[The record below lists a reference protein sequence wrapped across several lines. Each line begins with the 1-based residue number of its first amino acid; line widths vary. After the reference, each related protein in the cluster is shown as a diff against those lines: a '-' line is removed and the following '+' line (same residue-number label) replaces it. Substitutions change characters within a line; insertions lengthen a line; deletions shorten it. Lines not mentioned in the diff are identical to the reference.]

1 MKKPTG
7 YFNPSSLVLKAQQG
21 DERAFQSLVEHYE
34 PRVKKLVARYVPDI
48 SEVSDVTQEIFL
60 KIFKALK
67 RFRGDS
73 QFYTWLYRIT
83 INTIKNY
90 LSYQN
95 THVSLRDLSL
105 NDEELGLYWLKQ
117 IPIDGA
123 TPETTALESEAE
135 SLLLT
140 TIKSM
145 PKELRT
151 SLLLRDLQG
160 LSYLEI
166 ATAMNCPIGTVRSRI
181 FRARNIVMQIIMPKI
196 P

>member
-1 MKKPTG
+1 MKKPIS
-7 YFNPSSLVLKAQQG
+7 YFNPASLVLKAQQG
-21 DERAFQSLVEHYE
+21 DEKAFQSLVEHYE
-34 PRVKKLVARYVPDI
+34 PGVKILVAHYVVDK

-95 THVSLRDLSL
+95 RHVSLRDLSL

-117 IPIDGA
+117 IPIDGV
-123 TPETTALESEAE
+123 TPETQALEGEAE

-140 TIKSM
+140 TLKSM
-145 PKELRT
+145 SKELRT

-160 LSYLEI
+160 LSYVEI
-166 ATAMNCPIGTVRSRI
+166 AAAMNCPIGTVRSRI
-181 FRARNIVMQIIMPKI
+181 FRARNIVMQIISP
-196 P
+196 PNL